1 MAMKKVTA
9 SVVGLTIALLVL
21 RPGILFAAAA
31 PSPAPSGDYITGRV
45 TLGRSNPAR
54 SIWVMVYDG
63 ASLKGRSLTG
73 DDGRY
78 YIGGLEEKKYT
89 IVVRRQTS
97 GNNLVSQ
104 NVSLPHDRVHNIGL
118 P

>member
-1 MAMKKVTA
+1 LKKA
-9 SVVGLTIALLVL
+9 AFSLLTLALLVL
-21 RPGILFAAAA
+21 RPDMLVAAPG
-31 PSPAPSGDYITGRV
+31 PSPAASGDYITGRV
-45 TLGRSNPAR
+45 TLGQSTPAR

-63 ASLKGRSLTG
+63 TTLKGQSLTG

-78 YIGGLEEKKYT
+78 YVGGLEEKTYT

-104 NVSLPHDRVHNIGL
+104 SVSLPQDRVHNIGL